1 MSELIKLPTAGLV
14 ILKDNTLLLAYSKNK
29 QAWYLPGGKV
39 DLGEDAKTALLRES
53 LEELNLTLAAERLS
67 DLFHVSAP
75 AYGEAKNVVMEQD
88 CFLYDL
94 QNDAISANEEIEAI
108 RYFSLADYER
118 EAIQVPG
125 VLIVYALLAQRGL
138 IHTQ

>member
-75 AYGEAKNVVMEQD
+75 AYGEAKNVVME
-88 CFLYDL
+88 F
-94 QNDAISANEEIEAI
+94 
-108 RYFSLADYER
+108 FSLLFLSWFLLSWRLDRYVR
-118 EAIQVPG
+118 
-125 VLIVYALLAQRGL
+125 IVKC
-138 IHTQ
+138 